1 MKYFIFICLGTLIL
15 SCNASKP
22 APGPTAATKPAGIE
36 SRETART
43 SYTCLGNEPF
53 WSVQVKGNEIIF
65 STPEEGPL
73 SYPYQAPQQKGSRKV
88 FESKAGSSTIRV
100 AIEEV
105 ACTDSMSGERF
116 PYTAEI
122 TKDGKIYRGCAK

>member
-1 MKYFIFICLGTLIL
+1 MKEWTQQL
-15 SCNASKP
+15 S
-22 APGPTAATKPAGIE
+22 
-36 SRETART
+36 
-43 SYTCLGNEPF
+43 YWF

-65 STPEEGPL
+65 RTPEEGPI
-73 SYPYQAPQQKGSRKV
+73 SYPYQAPQQKGGRKV
-88 FESKAGSSTIRV
+88 FESKAGSSNIKV